1 MGDAPLE
8 LRKPGGMLVY
18 GLPAASTLFMLRML
32 WATKRD
38 AVPSDHSYIGPCTHQ
53 SCSCRW
59 RRPSLPVASRW
70 PGGTRDPNG

>member
-32 WATKRD
+32 WAT
-38 AVPSDHSYIGPCTHQ
+38 
-53 SCSCRW
+53 
-59 RRPSLPVASRW
+59 
-70 PGGTRDPNG
+70 